1 MPELRW
7 ILVAVGVLFVAGL
20 WFWEARRSRG
30 SDAGVAAGG
39 LPAHARAEPTL
50 GAAGDASGP
59 EAEFRPEDGAAQDAP
74 AAGEPD
80 RAAPIRATRNERIG
94 PPDPPVVEIPAD
106 AEPELAQ
113 PARRE
118 RDVPPT
124 ISYRDIQDEL
134 DALPPD
140 LEYPAPAQDE
150 YTRREPWVRTQP
162 LDREQIRRAQAEE
175 DEAERA
181 LAAERTAGS
190 AERELAS
197 RQRIVALRLVSTRE
211 RWAGR
216 TVVEALEAEGLVYGK
231 YSIFH
236 REHAGNKSVFY
247 VASMVEPG
255 SFDLDRLDAVTYPGI
270 SLFAVVPGSVEA
282 PVVFDM
288 MLAAGRRLADRLQGQ
303 LQDEQGST
311 LTAQRI
317 LSLREELVHLEHV
330 ARRLRAT

>member
-20 WFWEARRSRG
+20 WFWEARRARERADSG
-30 SDAGVAAGG
+30 AAPESA
-39 LPAHARAEPTL
+39 LPGRAEPRLDGPGDEAYPETAARDEE
-50 GAAGDASGP
+50 GADVRVR
-59 EAEFRPEDGAAQDAP
+59 AEHGAD
-74 AAGEPD
+74 EPP
-80 RAAPIRATRNERIG
+80 PIRATRHERIG
-94 PPDPPVVEIPAD
+94 PPDPPVIEIPAN
-106 AEPELAQ
+106 AEPELA
-113 PARRE
+113 PAPRSD
-118 RDVPPT
+118 RDIPPA
-124 ISYRDIQDEL
+124 ISYRAIQEEL

-140 LEYPAPAQDE
+140 LEHAEPPQDE

-162 LDREQIRRAQAEE
+162 LDREQIRRAQEEE

-181 LAAERTAGS
+181 LAAGRTEGS

-197 RQRIVALRLVSTRE
+197 RQRIVALRLVSTRD
-211 RWAGR
+211 RWEGR
-216 TVVEALEAEGLVYGK
+216 AVVEALKSEGLVFGK

-247 VASMVEPG
+247 AASMVEPG
-255 SFDLDRLDAVTYPGI
+255 SFDLDSLDSVTYPGI

-282 PVVFDM
+282 PAVFDM
-288 MLAAGRRLADRLQGQ
+288 MLATGRRLADRLQGQ

-317 LSLREELVHLEHV
+317 LNLREELVHLEHI
-330 ARRLRAT
+330 ARRLRRT

>member
-20 WFWEARRSRG
+20 WFWESRRGR
-30 SDAGVAAGG
+30 ATAAGDAAG
-39 LPAHARAEPTL
+39 DPVPQTRAEPTIE
-50 GAAGDASGP
+50 AATDAVAP
-59 EAEFRPEDGAAQDAP
+59 EAMLLREQNEPMDTLSPREP
-74 AAGEPD
+74 ASPP
-80 RAAPIRATRNERIG
+80 PIRATRHERIG

-106 AEPELAQ
+106 AEPELA
-113 PARRE
+113 PPPRSA
-118 RDVPPT
+118 RDVPPS
-124 ISYRDIQDEL
+124 ISYRAIQEEL

-140 LEYPAPAQDE
+140 LEHAEPPQDE

-162 LDREQIRRAQAEE
+162 LDREEIRRAQEEE

-181 LAAERTAGS
+181 LAAGRPEGA

-197 RQRIVALRLVSTRE
+197 RQRIIAIRLVSMGE
-211 RWAGR
+211 RWDGR
-216 TVVEALEAEGLVYGK
+216 AVVAALQAEGLVFGK

-255 SFDLDRLDAVTYPGI
+255 SFELDRIDSVTYPGI
-270 SLFAVVPGSVEA
+270 SLFAVVPGPVEA
-282 PVVFDM
+282 PAVFDM
-288 MLAAGRRLADRLQGQ
+288 MLASGRRLAERLSGQ

-317 LSLREELVHLEHV
+317 LNLREELVHLEHV
-330 ARRLRAT
+330 ARRLRPT

>member
-7 ILVAVGVLFVAGL
+7 ILVAVGALFVAGL
-20 WFWEARRSRG
+20 WFWESRRTRLPSG
-30 SDAGVAAGG
+30 TGAATDAAATG
-39 LPAHARAEPTL
+39 RAEPRL
-50 GAAGDASGP
+50 GTSEDPHPADGPAYDDVATDASTKAP
-59 EAEFRPEDGAAQDAP
+59 QEAA
-74 AAGEPD
+74 EPP
-80 RAAPIRATRNERIG
+80 PIRATRHERIG

-106 AEPELAQ
+106 AEPELA
-113 PARRE
+113 PPPRSD
-118 RDVPPT
+118 RDVPPS
-124 ISYRDIQDEL
+124 ISYRAIQEEL

-140 LEYPAPAQDE
+140 LEHAEPPQDE

-162 LDREQIRRAQAEE
+162 LDREQIRRAQEEE
-175 DEAERA
+175 DEAERL
-181 LAAERTAGS
+181 LAAERSEGS

-197 RQRIVALRLVSTRE
+197 RQRIVALRLVSTGE
-211 RWAGR
+211 RWDGR
-216 TVVEALEAEGLVYGK
+216 AVVEALQLEGLVFGK

-255 SFDLDRLDAVTYPGI
+255 SFDLDRLDSLSFPGI

-282 PVVFDM
+282 PAVFDM
-288 MLAAGRRLADRLQGQ
+288 MLATGRRLADRLQGQ

-317 LSLREELVHLEHV
+317 LNLREELVHLEHV

>member
-7 ILVAVGVLFVAGL
+7 ILVAVGVLFVSGL
-20 WFWEARRSRG
+20 WFWEARRSRASG
-30 SDAGVAAGG
+30 ARDASGDPATAG
-39 LPAHARAEPTL
+39 RAEPTIDTEFGQAATAATEL
-50 GAAGDASGP
+50 PEEGAAEQMP
-59 EAEFRPEDGAAQDAP
+59 AP
-74 AAGEPD
+74 REP
-80 RAAPIRATRNERIG
+80 APPPIRATRHERIG
-94 PPDPPVVEIPAD
+94 PPDPPVFEIPAD

-113 PARRE
+113 PPRSD
-118 RDVPPT
+118 RDVPPS
-124 ISYRDIQDEL
+124 ISYRAIQEEL

-140 LEYPAPAQDE
+140 LEHAEPPQDE

-162 LDREQIRRAQAEE
+162 LDREQIRRAQEEE

-181 LAAERTAGS
+181 LAAERTEGS
-190 AERELAS
+190 AARELAS

-211 RWAGR
+211 RWDAR
-216 TVVEALEAEGLVYGK
+216 SVVEALKAEGLVFGK

-236 REHAGNKSVFY
+236 CEHAGNKSVFY

-255 SFDLDRLDAVTYPGI
+255 SFDLDRLDSVSYPGI

-317 LSLREELVHLEHV
+317 LNLREELVHLEHV

>member
-20 WFWEARRSRG
+20 WFWEVRRTRG
-30 SDAGVAAGG
+30 
-39 LPAHARAEPTL
+39 RADV
-50 GAAGDASGP
+50 GAATESSSASRADPRLDAEGDTAGLETP
-59 EAEFRPEDGAAQDAP
+59 AQDLREADSGSGAP
-74 AAGEPD
+74 READELP
-80 RAAPIRATRNERIG
+80 PIRAMRLERIG
-94 PPDPPVVEIPAD
+94 PADPPLVEIPAD
-106 AEPELAQ
+106 AEPELAR
-113 PARRE
+113 PPRSD

-124 ISYRDIQDEL
+124 ISYRAIQEEL

-140 LEYPAPAQDE
+140 LEHAEPPQDE

-162 LDREQIRRAQAEE
+162 LDREQIRRAQEEE

-181 LAAERTAGS
+181 LCAERTEGS

-197 RQRIVALRLVSTRE
+197 RQRIIALRLVSARE

-216 TVVEALEAEGLVYGK
+216 AVVDALQAEGLVFGK

-236 REHAGNKSVFY
+236 REHAGSKTVFY

-255 SFDLDRLDAVTYPGI
+255 SFDLDRLDTVTYPGI

-282 PVVFDM
+282 PAVFDM
-288 MLAAGRRLADRLQGQ
+288 MLATGRRLAERLQGQ

-317 LSLREELVHLEHV
+317 LNLREELVHLEHV
-330 ARRLRAT
+330 ARRLRSS